1 MKQHDDGADARIA
14 TVAKLTGLLGL
25 CLVALLLSAP
35 LSLAQTGQGTV
46 NGTVTDLSQAIVPHA
61 NVTLTNT
68 QTGVVAKGQSSDVGI
83 FFFGAV
89 PIGQYKIVVD
99 KQGFETWEGTFT
111 LAVGQN
117 AVVNPSLK
125 VGSGKTVVEVTGAA
139 SPIETQ
145 SGAVTDIKE
154 SSQIRDLP
162 LNGRQIGLMF
172 DLTAGVES
180 GSGGA
185 RVNGMKVGSLDINMD
200 GATMVNR
207 FGGGFVTVQP
217 GIETIQ
223 EFSVQTVG
231 SSARYDQPATV
242 IMASRSGTN
251 SIHGAGYEYLRDNTV
266 VGATR
271 QRTDPWVP
279 GCPNKTNPNC
289 FQLPELIR
297 NEFGGFLSGPVDI
310 PHVYNGKDKSFW
322 FFDYEALRSRQRYN
336 PLFNEVPTAAMW
348 QGNLGN
354 AVDPNTP
361 CGGTNQPACGPL
373 GLTPI
378 TIYNPTTT
386 GAAPNFQRTPYPNN
400 VIPGP
405 LSVTAAELKSLTAL
419 PSNSNNPYVAG
430 NFYNSYPNT
439 QSNGTPTI
447 KFDQNISDKD
457 RLSVRYTRASETAL
471 IEGGYYA
478 NPNSPNNGMGT
489 SVRNYQTTSVA
500 VNYNRT
506 ISPNWLNELL
516 VGVLREPNHSG
527 TTGDFIDWNSKLGT
541 PNPFGVPGW
550 PTMYVTEASGA
561 YFGWDSDNNKQQH
574 MTSETI
580 EDNVTWTHSK
590 HTIQFGFRG
599 RKEQNNIEELQQAQ
613 GSHDWSNSLHDG
625 LVRRQLRARDR
636 HRQRICRTPAGP
648 SQLPVE
654 PVQPRIFLLPPE
666 HDGLVHQRQG

>member
-83 FFFGAV
+83 FFFGGV
-89 PIGQYKIVVD
+89 PIGQYKVVVD

-223 EFSVQTVG
+223 EFRVRNRRFGCPLRPARHGDYGQPQRHQPASTAPATSISATIPWLAPRG
-231 SSARYDQPATV
+231 CGPDPGARLSSA
-242 IMASRSGTN
+242 
-251 SIHGAGYEYLRDNTV
+251 
-266 VGATR
+266 
-271 QRTDPWVP
+271 
-279 GCPNKTNPNC
+279 
-289 FQLPELIR
+289 
-297 NEFGGFLSGPVDI
+297 
-310 PHVYNGKDKSFW
+310 
-322 FFDYEALRSRQRYN
+322 
-336 PLFNEVPTAAMW
+336 FN
-348 QGNLGN
+348 
-354 AVDPNTP
+354 
-361 CGGTNQPACGPL
+361 
-373 GLTPI
+373 
-378 TIYNPTTT
+378 
-386 GAAPNFQRTPYPNN
+386 YP
-400 VIPGP
+400 
-405 LSVTAAELKSLTAL
+405 S
-419 PSNSNNPYVAG
+419 
-430 NFYNSYPNT
+430 
-439 QSNGTPTI
+439 
-447 KFDQNISDKD
+447 
-457 RLSVRYTRASETAL
+457 
-471 IEGGYYA
+471 
-478 NPNSPNNGMGT
+478 
-489 SVRNYQTTSVA
+489 
-500 VNYNRT
+500 
-506 ISPNWLNELL
+506 
-516 VGVLREPNHSG
+516 
-527 TTGDFIDWNSKLGT
+527 
-541 PNPFGVPGW
+541 
-550 PTMYVTEASGA
+550 
-561 YFGWDSDNNKQQH
+561 
-574 MTSETI
+574 
-580 EDNVTWTHSK
+580 
-590 HTIQFGFRG
+590 
-599 RKEQNNIEELQQAQ
+599 
-613 GSHDWSNSLHDG
+613 
-625 LVRRQLRARDR
+625 
-636 HRQRICRTPAGP
+636 
-648 SQLPVE
+648 
-654 PVQPRIFLLPPE
+654 
-666 HDGLVHQRQG
+666 